1 MSYKK
6 IFLLLACFSI
16 FFCGQSFAS
25 LGDKTHEYIMETM
38 IGSGLYKS
46 AIEYSY
52 TFTNHSDNIMKMNL
66 KSAALSLD
74 KPLIERI
81 LSSTPVSLMNSNEY
95 FFAEGVKYY
104 LDGNYSQSI
113 GAFSI
118 CIDKDPLDV
127 YSWYYMAKDYE
138 LRNDYNSANYA
149 YQKALSIEPNNI
161 VILKSYAKF
170 LELAGLTDQYNIVIK
185 RIRHIYS
192 RDSNLE
198 ISWN

>member
-46 AIEYSY
+46 AIEYSH

>member
-46 AIEYSY
+46 AIEYSH

-81 LSSTPVSLMNSNEY
+81 LSSAPVSLMNSNEY

-161 VILKSYAKF
+161 GILKSYAKF

-185 RIRHIYS
+185 HIRHIYS
-192 RDSNLE
+192 RGSNLE